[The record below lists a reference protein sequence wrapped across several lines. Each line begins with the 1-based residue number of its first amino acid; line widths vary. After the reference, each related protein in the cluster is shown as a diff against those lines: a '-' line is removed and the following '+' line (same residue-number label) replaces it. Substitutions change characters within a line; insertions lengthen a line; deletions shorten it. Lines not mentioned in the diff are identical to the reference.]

1 MSGEN
6 RTVFVKLRMTP
17 QEKMELQ
24 ARAKALDMNMSDY
37 IRMVSARPPEVTRKQ
52 YDELIDRAI
61 YEVHKIGVNIN
72 QIAKKYNE
80 NEYVT
85 PSERL
90 LEKMD
95 RVYELTAHL
104 DSMLGK
110 G

>member
-1 MSGEN
+1 
-6 RTVFVKLRMTP
+6 
-17 QEKMELQ
+17 
-24 ARAKALDMNMSDY
+24 MNM
-37 IRMVSARPPEVTRKQ
+37 
-52 YDELIDRAI
+52 
-61 YEVHKIGVNIN
+61 
-72 QIAKKYNE
+72 
-80 NEYVT
+80 VT

>member
-37 IRMVSARPPEVTRKQ
+37 IRMVSARPPD
-52 YDELIDRAI
+52 DELIDRAI

-80 NEYVT
+80 NEYVM